1 MKKSPRQGRFSQRV
15 RWPSASAALF
25 VWPKNSVIQICR
37 ADHLRF
43 ALFIYAKHTIKIEKS
58 QSRPRATSLQ
68 TSLWIAFTQATLPRR
83 DHGPLPPRKLGTFP
97 TRGRQR
103 SPASPQNRQ
112 SPTNKKA
119 FPAHGEGGSRRLTEE
134 VLGLAGS
141 HQTRSHSTTKR
152 RSPRTRKGDR
162 VSGGRGPLPYDM
174 RGKG

>member
-97 TRGRQR
+97 TRGRHAPQ
-103 SPASPQNRQ
+103 PALKTDKAPQ
-112 SPTNKKA
+112 
-119 FPAHGEGGSRRLTEE
+119 
-134 VLGLAGS
+134 
-141 HQTRSHSTTKR
+141 TK
-152 RSPRTRKGDR
+152 SLPRTRGRWQPKAD
-162 VSGGRGPLPYDM
+162 GRGLFRFVAPALSGTPEKPRPGPLDAGRTRPWL
-174 RGKG
+174 

>member
-103 SPASPQNRQ
+103 APASPQNQ
-112 SPTNKKA
+112 PSPTNKK
-119 FPAHGEGGSRRLTEE
+119 SL
-134 VLGLAGS
+134 
-141 HQTRSHSTTKR
+141 
-152 RSPRTRKGDR
+152 PRTRGRWQPKAD
-162 VSGGRGPLPYDM
+162 GRGLFRFVAPALSGTPEKPRPGPLDAGRTRPWL
-174 RGKG
+174 

>member
-1 MKKSPRQGRFSQRV
+1 MKKPSCQGRLLRDV
-15 RWPSASAALF
+15 RWPSASANAVCMAEKF
-25 VWPKNSVIQICR
+25 VTQICR

-141 HQTRSHSTTKR
+141 HQTRSHLTTKR
-152 RSPRTRKGDR
+152 RSPRTGKGDR

>member
-25 VWPKNSVIQICR
+25 VWTKNSVIQICR

-97 TRGRQR
+97 TRGRHAPQPTLKTDKTPKQKSLLRARGRRQPKADGRGLFR
-103 SPASPQNRQ
+103 SVAPAPSGTPEKPR
-112 SPTNKKA
+112 PG
-119 FPAHGEGGSRRLTEE
+119 PLD
-134 VLGLAGS
+134 AG
-141 HQTRSHSTTKR
+141 
-152 RSPRTRKGDR
+152 RTR
-162 VSGGRGPLPYDM
+162 PWL
-174 RGKG
+174 

>member
-25 VWPKNSVIQICR
+25 VWPKFFSQQICR

-83 DHGPLPPRKLGTFP
+83 AHGPHPPRKLGTFP
-97 TRGRQR
+97 TRGRHAPQ
-103 SPASPQNRQ
+103 PALKTDKAPQ
-112 SPTNKKA
+112 
-119 FPAHGEGGSRRLTEE
+119 
-134 VLGLAGS
+134 
-141 HQTRSHSTTKR
+141 TK
-152 RSPRTRKGDR
+152 SLPRTRGRWQPQPD
-162 VSGGRGPLPYDM
+162 GRGLFRSAAPALSGTPEKPRPGPLDAGRTRPWL
-174 RGKG
+174 